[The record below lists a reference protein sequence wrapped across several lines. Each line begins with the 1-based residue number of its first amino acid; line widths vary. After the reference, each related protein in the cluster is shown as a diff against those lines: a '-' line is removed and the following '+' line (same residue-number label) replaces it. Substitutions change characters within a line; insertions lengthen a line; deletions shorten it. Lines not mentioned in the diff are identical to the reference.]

1 MDFTENECDYLL
13 DALKGYIRTCREW
26 NCGDEFDVDTK
37 PYSKLVKKI
46 ADYSLKTFYES
57 N

>member
-1 MDFTENECDYLL
+1 MDLTEQECDYLL

-46 ADYSLKTFYES
+46 SDYSLKTFYES